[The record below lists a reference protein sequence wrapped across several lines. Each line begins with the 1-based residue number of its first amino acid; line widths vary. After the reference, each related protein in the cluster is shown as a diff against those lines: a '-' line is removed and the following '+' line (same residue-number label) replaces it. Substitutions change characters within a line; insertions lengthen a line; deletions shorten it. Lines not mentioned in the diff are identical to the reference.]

1 MNWKEQESQ
10 SKLGRKQRKK
20 RRKRRRGDGGGQRLR
35 EKKMGVRGRLHKKKR
50 KTAYMLDDRGRDS
63 EFLNKVVSEL
73 RKTLDTVDNI
83 KKMGRGQKAEDKQ
96 EKGEEEGNKVENEE
110 RKGVKKQKEEVKK
123 KKKVERKRGMRETRR
138 IIM

>member
-1 MNWKEQESQ
+1 
-10 SKLGRKQRKK
+10 
-20 RRKRRRGDGGGQRLR
+20 
-35 EKKMGVRGRLHKKKR
+35 MGVRGRLHKKKR

-83 KKMGRGQKAEDKQ
+83 KKKMGRGQKAEDKQ

-110 RKGVKKQKEEVKK
+110 RKKQKEEVKK